1 MNRKEV
7 RSALAEKAG
16 LSDRDA
22 GAALDA
28 LQEIVTE
35 AVEAGDKVVLPGFL
49 SVEKVSRAARNGRN
63 PQTGEPMEIPAGFG
77 VKISAGSALKNAASA
92 SNGTA

>member
-77 VKISAGSALKNAASA
+77 VKVSAGSALKNAASA